1 MLYIRVI
8 IMVHSFNM
16 QRIEKIIHLLFI
28 AVGRRYEMLAYK
40 EKRDQERA
48 AYNRPILQKPPT
60 LAEQLAEGQSEL
72 TKIKKI
78 MHHVSELKK
87 IINEG

>member
-1 MLYIRVI
+1 
-8 IMVHSFNM
+8 MVHSFNM

-78 MHHVSELKK
+78 MYHVEELLK
-87 IINEG
+87 IIKNEG